1 MTVNRLKH
9 NSIRTIS
16 TFSINDECTGYI
28 IERDGKPA
36 SLETVEGS
44 KKRIKAGTYE
54 FQITTTSNNKNYA
67 NGKSLR
73 INSVQGR
80 SGVLIHRGI
89 NQNWSKGC
97 LIVVPERFTHSNFT
111 YTNAQK
117 EDLENEA
124 QQEVDK
130 IIRYIRTKKEELE
143 KRYKK
148 EVEMLITINQDKETQ
163 D

>member
-44 KKRIKAGTYE
+44 LKRIKAGTYE
-54 FQITTTSNNKNYA
+54 FQITTVSSRENYA

-73 INSVQGR
+73 INNVSGR
-80 SGVLIHRGI
+80 TGILVHRGI
-89 NQNWSKGC
+89 NQNWSEGC
-97 LIVVPERFTHSNFT
+97 LIVVPERFISSGFT
-111 YTNAQK
+111 YTKSEKKQL
-117 EDLENEA
+117 EDEA

-130 IIRYIRTKKEELE
+130 IIRYIRAKKEELE
-143 KRYKK
+143 KKYKK
-148 EVEMLITINQDKETQ
+148 EIKMIITINQDKELQ